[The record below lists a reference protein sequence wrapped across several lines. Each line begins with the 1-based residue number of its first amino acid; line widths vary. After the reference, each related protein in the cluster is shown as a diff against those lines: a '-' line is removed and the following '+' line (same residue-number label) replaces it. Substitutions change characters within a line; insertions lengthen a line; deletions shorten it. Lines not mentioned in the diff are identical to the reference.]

1 LNIVGPISLSFANGM
16 LAKASRWRAAVGAVR
31 CFSQV
36 TISQD
41 RLQEFIRAEL
51 SYFASR
57 HTQALSLEQIVE
69 ASTPGKV
76 ARLVHKE
83 LPFRF
88 AARIKHIEAVAGWE
102 KQLELK
108 QLHEIFMDSFSD
120 LRLAEPPDT
129 QESALTVD
137 DLKEYTEVIRS
148 VRKRHMPVVALLA
161 EAVRKMTLSDPW
173 MEGDDFQSWAD
184 TFLLSRIST
193 EMLTSHY
200 MAVVDWHDSVT
211 EAAELLGSDHI
222 GIVDTKCNPGK
233 ICEEAAKTVQAMY
246 ANPQCPK
253 QGHDDLK
260 VEVHCHSE
268 SGSEEAIAFSYIPKY
283 LFYIVRELIKNSA
296 RATVEAC
303 EVDGR
308 RSLSE
313 RPIVV
318 TVCADQKQVAIRI
331 ADQGGGF
338 PFGKADEIWSYLFS
352 TSKQPFQEYLES
364 GSPMAGW
371 GVGLALGRLYARYL
385 GGSLQLMNV
394 PGTGVDAYLFLR
406 RIDPS
411 AVEGIP
417 RTSISDSVA
426 PV

>member
-1 LNIVGPISLSFANGM
+1 M
-16 LAKASRWRAAVGAVR
+16 LAKASSWRLFGIR

-36 TISQD
+36 TVSQA

-57 HTQALSLEQIVE
+57 HTKALRLEQIVE

-83 LPFRF
+83 LPYRF
-88 AARIKHIEAVAGWE
+88 AARIKHIESVAGWE
-102 KQLELK
+102 RQLELR
-108 QLHEIFMDSFSD
+108 QLQEIFMDSFSD

-129 QESALTVD
+129 EEESSLTVQ

-184 TFLLSRIST
+184 TFLVSRIST

-200 MAVVDWHDSVT
+200 MAVVEWHDSVS

-233 ICEEAAKTVQAMY
+233 ICEEAAKAVQAMY
-246 ANPQCPK
+246 SNSNRQVY
-253 QGHDDLK
+253 GNLK
-260 VEVHCHSE
+260 VEVHSHSE
-268 SGSEEAIAFSYIPKY
+268 SGSEDAIAFSYIPKY
-283 LFYIVRELIKNSA
+283 LFYIVQELIENSA

-303 EVDGR
+303 EVHSR

-331 ADQGGGF
+331 ADQGGGI
-338 PFGKADEIWSYLFS
+338 PFGKNDEIWSYLFS
-352 TSKQPFQEYLES
+352 TSTQPFQ
-364 GSPMAGW
+364 
-371 GVGLALGRLYARYL
+371 
-385 GGSLQLMNV
+385 
-394 PGTGVDAYLFLR
+394 D
-406 RIDPS
+406 D
-411 AVEGIP
+411 
-417 RTSISDSVA
+417 
-426 PV
+426 

>member
-1 LNIVGPISLSFANGM
+1 
-16 LAKASRWRAAVGAVR
+16 
-31 CFSQV
+31 
-36 TISQD
+36 
-41 RLQEFIRAEL
+41 
-51 SYFASR
+51 
-57 HTQALSLEQIVE
+57 LEQIVE

-129 QESALTVD
+129 EESALTLN
-137 DLKEYTEVIRS
+137 DLKEYTDVIRS

-161 EAVRKMTLSDPW
+161 EAVRKTLSDPW
-173 MEGDDFQSWAD
+173 MEGDDFQLWAD

-233 ICEEAAKTVQAMY
+233 ICEEAAKAVQAMY
-246 ANPQCPK
+246 ANPK
-253 QGHDDLK
+253 YSRRGHDDLK

-283 LFYIVRELIKNSA
+283 LFYIVQELIKNSA